1 MSMMTACERILR
13 KKVMH
18 MVARADHA
26 AVARTLGRVAQIGPY
41 FALDVPA
48 TGSVPLAHLYAPEG
62 SPALAAMVEDHGSRL
77 RTGERRVAGS
87 ILFQGLAARL
97 WSPVIG
103 CAGEGLLLDLDPAI
117 ARWWR
122 RPEGPIGLHVPDP
135 GGWQLPD
142 PARSAQL
149 VADAVLER
157 HLRPLVHA
165 LRRVVR
171 VAEGLLWG
179 NVASALMGAV
189 LVTELSG
196 RDGDGAT
203 RALAHALLDLPALRG
218 TGTFGADAEFR
229 RAGCCLYYRVHQGAL
244 CGDCGL
250 RAVPTRS

>member
-1 MSMMTACERILR
+1 
-13 KKVMH
+13 MH
-18 MVARADHA
+18 LPARSDPA
-26 AVARTLGRVAQIGPY
+26 AVARTLRRVAQIGPY

-48 TGSVPLAHLYAPEG
+48 AGSVPLACLYAPEG
-62 SPALAAMVEDHGSRL
+62 SPVLAAMVEDHARRL

-97 WSPVIG
+97 WSPMIG
-103 CAGEGLLLDLDPAI
+103 CAGEGLLLDLDPTLV
-117 ARWWR
+117 RWWR

-142 PARSAQL
+142 PVHSAELVRSAEL
-149 VADAVLER
+149 VADVVLER

-189 LVTELSG
+189 QVSELSG
-196 RDGDGAT
+196 RDGAGAI
-203 RALAHALLDLPALRG
+203 RALARALLGQPALRG
-218 TGTFGADAEFR
+218 TGTFGVGADFR
-229 RAGCCLYYRVHQGAL
+229 RAGCCLYYRIPGGAW

-250 RAVPTRS
+250 RPFPGRIGRRADHG